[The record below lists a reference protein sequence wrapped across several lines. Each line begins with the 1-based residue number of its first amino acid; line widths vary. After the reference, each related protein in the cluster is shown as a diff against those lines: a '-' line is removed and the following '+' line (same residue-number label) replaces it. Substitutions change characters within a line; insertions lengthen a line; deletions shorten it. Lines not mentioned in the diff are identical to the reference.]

1 MELLHEPEFW
11 VLIAFVIG
19 VGIMAWKGSGMLNA
33 VLDSRAQR
41 IRAQL
46 DEARRLREEAEAA
59 LADYQRKQRDAMS
72 EAQEIVKHAEAEAE
86 RVSRQAVID
95 LEAALKRREEQA
107 RDKIAQAE
115 TKALAEVRGVAV
127 EVAIDSVRILLRETL
142 TAARGAALI
151 DQEIQ
156 DLPKLLH

>member
-1 MELLHEPEFW
+1 MELLREPEFW
-11 VLIAFVIG
+11 VLIAFVLG
-19 VGIMAWKGSGMLNA
+19 VGLMAWKGSGVLNG
-33 VLDSRAQR
+33 VLDARAQR

-59 LADYQRKQRDAMS
+59 LAEYQRKQRDAMG

-107 RDKIAQAE
+107 HDKIAQAE
-115 TKALAEVRGVAV
+115 TKALAEVRAAAV
-127 EVAIDSVRILLRETL
+127 DVAIDSVRILLRETL
-142 TAARGAALI
+142 DAARGAAVI
-151 DQEIQ
+151 DQVIQ
-156 DLPKLLH
+156 DLPKQLH